1 MPTKKT
7 EEQQEK
13 TPEQLQA
20 ELEAAQAEIAALAT
34 ETAALRE
41 KVTKND
47 NTGKVIRGFV
57 EVELEAPEGGVQKKK
72 LRYKPGRV
80 KTRLQDGQIVD
91 SQALID
97 LANGKT
103 LSAETIKANP
113 ALQKIT
119 PAQALEKFQGWAEK
133 KVALFDL
140 A

>member
-34 ETAALRE
+34 ETAALRQ
-41 KVTKND
+41 KVTPND

-57 EVELEAPEGGVQKKK
+57 EVDLETPDGSVQKKK
-72 LRYKPGRV
+72 LRYKPGQVR
-80 KTRLQDGQIVD
+80 TRLEDGQVVD
-91 SQALID
+91 SQALMD

-103 LSAETIKANP
+103 LSAEVLKANP
-113 ALQKIT
+113 SLQKIT
-119 PAQALEKFQGWAEK
+119 PLQAVNRFQKWAEK
-133 KVALFDL
+133 QVGLFDV